1 MEDPSNAELESWAQL
16 PFSEAE
22 FLRDEVGA
30 KKLTGEKD
38 RLVLERLWSR
48 PTFEVHGIAGG
59 FTGAGSKTV
68 IPSKAMAKVSFRLVP
83 NQDPGKIVAAFRK
96 HVEKHTPKGIQVEV
110 RVLGVGPG
118 LMVNTDHP
126 AIQVAAA
133 AMEDIFGKPTVFT
146 RSGGSIPIVGDF
158 KKHLGIPT
166 ILMGFGLPDDG
177 LHSPNEKFSVENYY
191 KGIRTVAHFFEK
203 YGAA

>member
-1 MEDPSNAELESWAQL
+1 M
-16 PFSEAE
+16 SEAE
-22 FLRDEVGA
+22 FLRDEVGS

-38 RLVLERLWSR
+38 HCAGARVVQAYV
-48 PTFEVHGIAGG
+48 EVHGIAGG

-83 NQDPGKIVAAFRK
+83 NQESDKFVAAFRK
-96 HVEKHTPKGIQVEV
+96 HVGVHPKGVPVEV

-126 AIQVAAA
+126 AIQVAAS

-146 RSGGSIPIVGDF
+146 RSAGRFRSWATFRSALAFPR
-158 KKHLGIPT
+158 
-166 ILMGFGLPDDG
+166 
-177 LHSPNEKFSVENYY
+177 S
-191 KGIRTVAHFFEK
+191 
-203 YGAA
+203 